1 MLDVRRR
8 QFITLLGGAAAAWP
22 LAARAQQPRMP
33 VVGFLNGA
41 SPGPYAPMAAAF
53 RRGLTE
59 AGYIEGQNVTIE
71 YRWAD
76 DHYDR
81 LPALAADLI
90 RRQVTVMAA
99 TGTPAAV
106 AAKAATST
114 IPIVFTAAA
123 DPVALGLV
131 ANLNRP
137 SGNITGVSGYISALG
152 AKRLELLRELV
163 PNAAMIGVLVDPNYP
178 DAVSQ
183 QKDVTEAARIIGQQV
198 HIVNAGSESDF
209 NGAFATLVQLKAGA
223 LLVSAD
229 VLFTS
234 RRDQLVALAARH
246 QIPAIYFL
254 REFVLA
260 GGLMSYAP
268 DLGDGYRQGGIY
280 VGRILKGAKP
290 GDLPVVQPTKFE
302 FVINLKTAK
311 AFGLQIPD
319 GLLALADEV
328 IE

>member
-1 MLDVRRR
+1 
-8 QFITLLGGAAAAWP
+8 
-22 LAARAQQPRMP
+22 
-33 VVGFLNGA
+33 
-41 SPGPYAPMAAAF
+41 
-53 RRGLTE
+53 
-59 AGYIEGQNVTIE
+59 
-71 YRWAD
+71 
-76 DHYDR
+76 
-81 LPALAADLI
+81 
-90 RRQVTVMAA
+90 
-99 TGTPAAV
+99 
-106 AAKAATST
+106 
-114 IPIVFTAAA
+114 
-123 DPVALGLV
+123 
-131 ANLNRP
+131 
-137 SGNITGVSGYISALG
+137 
-152 AKRLELLRELV
+152 
-163 PNAAMIGVLVDPNYP
+163 MIGVLVDPNYP

-183 QKDVTEAARIIGQQV
+183 QKDVAEAARIVGQQV
-198 HIVNAGSESDF
+198 HIVKAGSESDV

-234 RRDQLVALAARH
+234 HRDQLVALAARH

-268 DLGDGYRQGGIY
+268 DLVDGYRQGGIY

-311 AFGLQIPD
+311 ALGIEFPPK
-319 GLLALADEV
+319 LLALADEV

>member
-1 MLDVRRR
+1 
-8 QFITLLGGAAAAWP
+8 
-22 LAARAQQPRMP
+22 
-33 VVGFLNGA
+33 
-41 SPGPYAPMAAAF
+41 
-53 RRGLTE
+53 
-59 AGYIEGQNVTIE
+59 
-71 YRWAD
+71 
-76 DHYDR
+76 
-81 LPALAADLI
+81 
-90 RRQVTVMAA
+90 
-99 TGTPAAV
+99 
-106 AAKAATST
+106 
-114 IPIVFTAAA
+114 
-123 DPVALGLV
+123 
-131 ANLNRP
+131 
-137 SGNITGVSGYISALG
+137 VSGYISALG

-234 RRDQLVALAARH
+234 HRDQLVALAARH

-254 REFVLA
+254 REFVSA

-311 AFGLQIPD
+311 SLGVEFSPK
-319 GLLALADEV
+319 LLALADEV